1 MITASAAPSGPS
13 ATRTGA
19 GSGGPPTPVYALPSA
34 DQGALGS
41 RYRLH
46 TERAL
51 NHHFAV
57 YRGFLADEA
66 RAALG
71 EPDGGA
77 S

>member
-1 MITASAAPSGPS
+1 MCAMALVHSRI
-13 ATRTGA
+13 RRV
-19 GSGGPPTPVYALPSA
+19 VYALPSA

-71 EPDGGA
+71 EPDGGRA
-77 S
+77 ETRC